1 MNLFIFHIH
10 LVLLIRIVL
19 PMCADFKNHYM
30 ASSRLL
36 ALGVNA
42 LALTFVI
49 LVFLSVLMMPEL
61 FVYHRGNT
69 LIIILIYVD
78 DIILTGNSSFEI

>member
-1 MNLFIFHIH
+1 MNVFIFHSH

-61 FVYHRGNT
+61 FVYHRDNT